1 VVSKK
6 MIRIRKALA
15 PDLLEIMAIEQSSF
29 ASPWNMAFF
38 RHELY
43 NPVAFFYIIE
53 VGVKLSGY
61 IIFWIF
67 KDEAHIA
74 NLAIHPEY
82 RKRGY
87 GEYLLRWSLEFV
99 HKKKVAT
106 ITLEVNEKNLAARGL
121 YDKFGFKMVGKRAKY
136 YESSD
141 DALILTKVIA

>member
-1 VVSKK
+1 VVAKE
-6 MIRIRKALA
+6 MIRIRKALT
-15 PDLLEIMAIEQSSF
+15 PDLPEVMAIEQSSF

-53 VGVKLSGY
+53 VGVKLVGY

-87 GEYLLRWSLEFV
+87 GEYLFKWSLEFIRN
-99 HKKKVAT
+99 KKVAT
-106 ITLEVNEKNLAARGL
+106 VTLEVNEKNLSARGL
-121 YDKFGFKMVGKRAKY
+121 YEKYGFKMVGRRVKY
-136 YESSD
+136 YENSD
-141 DALILTKVIA
+141 DALILTKMIV

>member
-1 VVSKK
+1 VVSTE

-15 PDLLEIMAIEQSSF
+15 PDLPEIVAIEQSSF

-53 VGVKLSGY
+53 VGVKLAGY

-87 GEYLLRWSLEFV
+87 GEYLFRWSLEFARN
-99 HKKKVAT
+99 KKVAT
-106 ITLEVNEKNLAARGL
+106 VTLEVNEKNLAARDL
-121 YDKFGFKMVGKRAKY
+121 YEKFSFKIVGKREKY
-136 YESSD
+136 YENSD